1 MQEII
6 ENLRDLIESFYDPND
21 KSVLLNRSAETLVG
35 VKSDIGM
42 MIEVMPDN
50 VAFGIHPHVVLTKSG
65 KKFFAE
71 IDVECNNLPSWQE
84 LREKRL
90 FQISGEGEFIRSLP
104 QTDEKQ
110 AVKILCAIGYIKT
123 KKENVNE

>member
-50 VAFGIHPHVVLTKSG
+50 VAFGIYPYVVLTESG
-65 KKFFAE
+65 QKFFAE
-71 IDVECNNLPSWQE
+71 IDVERDNLPSWQE
-84 LREKRL
+84 LRERKL
-90 FQISGEGEFIRSLP
+90 FQISGEGEFIRSLSRIN
-104 QTDEKQ
+104 EEY
-110 AVKILCAIGYIKT
+110 AVKIFCAIGYIKT
-123 KKENVNE
+123 KKENN